1 MAGFMAYGFAL
12 IYLRDFAPGKAEWI
26 AGANDGVHFESKL
39 AHVHG
44 NLFALLNILFGYL
57 LMKLEIPVKNAKIIS
72 WLLLAGM
79 LMPLG
84 IMAEFLLG
92 VPPYLVVVGA
102 ISMVISTA
110 YFGISVL
117 KIKNN

>member
-1 MAGFMAYGFAL
+1 MDAGS
-12 IYLRDFAPGKAEWI
+12 I
-26 AGANDGVHFESKL
+26 DGVHFKAKL

-44 NLFALLNILFGYL
+44 NLFALLNILFGYM
-57 LMKLEIPVKNAKIIS
+57 LMKLDLPLKNAKIIS
-72 WLLLAGM
+72 GLLLVGM

-102 ISMVISTA
+102 VSMVIATA

-117 KIKNN
+117 RAK